1 MIRLTDVQKEYE
13 NGTHALRGVTMEVND
28 GEFVFLVGPSGSG
41 KSTLLK
47 LCARFYDPQTGKVFF
62 NGTDISKVDPES
74 LMKHISM
81 VFQNVYLFQDT
92 IKNNIRFGKPDAT
105 DAEIEEAARKACCHD
120 FIMRLPQGYD
130 TMVGEGGCT
139 LSGGEKQRISIA
151 RAMLK
156 DAQIILLDEATASLD
171 PENEVEIQKAIGTL
185 IKGRTVIAIA
195 HRLKTIKKADRII
208 VLDNGQIKEEGTHDE
223 LIRQEGLYSHLW
235 NIQESISGWKL

>member
-1 MIRLTDVQKEYE
+1 MDEI
-13 NGTHALRGVTMEVND
+13 A
-28 GEFVFLVGPSGSG
+28 
-41 KSTLLK
+41 
-47 LCARFYDPQTGKVFF
+47 
-62 NGTDISKVDPES
+62 PES
-74 LMKHISM
+74 LMSHISM
-81 VFQNVYLFQDT
+81 VFQDVYLFQDT
-92 IKNNIRFGKPDAT
+92 IRNNIRFGKT
-105 DAEIEEAARKACCHD
+105 DAMDEEIIAAAKKACCHV

>member
-1 MIRLTDVQKEYE
+1 MDEI
-13 NGTHALRGVTMEVND
+13 A
-28 GEFVFLVGPSGSG
+28 
-41 KSTLLK
+41 
-47 LCARFYDPQTGKVFF
+47 
-62 NGTDISKVDPES
+62 PES
-74 LMKHISM
+74 LMSHISM
-81 VFQNVYLFQDT
+81 VFQDVCLFQDT
-92 IKNNIRFGKPDAT
+92 IRNNIRFGKT
-105 DAEIEEAARKACCHD
+105 DAMDEEIIAAA
-120 FIMRLPQGYD
+120 
-130 TMVGEGGCT
+130 
-139 LSGGEKQRISIA
+139 KQRISIA

-171 PENEVEIQKAIGTL
+171 PENEVEIQKAIDTL